1 MHAKLTVLA
10 VAGLIGT
17 LTSITQAATVDKQK
31 LTGASVGTSF
41 SAEAAITCSDGT
53 QGSVFATGFLMGS
66 QSIVKETGA
75 KTFNNGIYV
84 EIDSYSDSCT
94 GTTLGFASGG
104 ISDAFTPPNTN
115 LDSSRFTG
123 TTSVQDFGSGA
134 SVVVAL
140 NIAITG
146 TGVISTSAGKT
157 KTKTVQDSNG
167 PATISINRSAFSSRD
182 GTASGTITID
192 GVVLRPTFSVTSL
205 FRSSSATITI
215 TKKSG

>member
-1 MHAKLTVLA
+1 MQAKLTVMA

-17 LTSITQAATVDKQK
+17 LTSIAHAGSVDKQK

-41 SAEAAITCSDGT
+41 SAETAITCGDGT
-53 QGSVFATGFLMGS
+53 QGSVFVTGFLVGS
-66 QSIVKETGA
+66 QSIVKETGTP
-75 KTFNNGIYV
+75 KTFNNGIFV

-94 GTTLGFASGG
+94 GTSLGFAAGG
-104 ISDAFTPPNTN
+104 IADGFTPPNTN

-134 SVVVAL
+134 SVVVTL

-146 TGVISTSAGKT
+146 TGVISANQGKT

-167 PATISINRSAFSSRD
+167 PATISISRSAFSSRD

-215 TKKSG
+215 TKK